1 MRKFFQYLSKRK
13 FNPLHTI
20 FFNFYYLPFK
30 QAIKLPIYF
39 YGIPKFISCSGK
51 VIIDCEKISSGM
63 IRINQIGHNPYH
75 SSGNFEY
82 VNDDGIIIFKGKVN
96 ITGGTRIL
104 IYNNGKLILGDK
116 VRISS
121 SHIGIRSKIVIGY
134 NVAVVAAKI
143 YDTNFHYIYNLNNN
157 LVKNSTQP
165 IFIGNNVWIGTNATI
180 LKGNDIS
187 DFCIISAN
195 SNLSIPLKNVPKNSI
210 IAGNPAKV
218 ITTGF
223 QRVFNKKTE
232 QELIDYFN
240 ENTEAINTNK
250 YSVEQL

>member
-13 FNPLHTI
+13 FNPFHTI
-20 FFNFYYLPFK
+20 FFNFYYLPLK

-39 YGIPKFISCSGK
+39 YGIPKFLSCSGK

-63 IRINQIGHNPYH
+63 IRINQVGHNPYH

-82 VNDDGIIIFKGKVN
+82 VNDGGTIIFKGKIN
-96 ITGGTRIL
+96 IIGGTRIL
-104 IYNNGKLILGDK
+104 IYNNGRLTLGNDVLI
-116 VRISS
+116 IS
-121 SHIGIRSKIVIGY
+121 SHIGIQSEIAIGCETRI
-134 NVAVVAAKI
+134 AAAKI
-143 YDTNFHYIYNLNNN
+143 YDTNFHYICNLKNN
-157 LVKNSTQP
+157 LIKNTTSP
-165 IFIGNNVWIGTNATI
+165 IFIGNNVWVGTNASI
-180 LKGNDIS
+180 LKGNNIS

-195 SNLSIPLKNVPKNSI
+195 SNLSIPLKDIPRNSI

-223 QRVFNKKTE
+223 QRVFNKKIE

-240 ENTEAINTNK
+240 DNPEDIYTNK
-250 YSVEQL
+250 YSIDQL